1 MGRERPT
8 WNWDRFYSLIMPGV
22 TPGGIYDFAD
32 KPKDLGDR
40 VSYMLDRTQAMFT
53 WSGLPDT
60 IPARSLELYLQMNG
74 NACIAEADG
83 KLWAF
88 VGGLGGEPDP
98 YYMPTECVVANPAL
112 KLTKTF
118 RIGEDCVIIPNDSLY
133 RGLLPLMNQYGTGL
147 VEAELSL
154 NIALINSRLIS
165 LIEAMDDRSKD
176 AAQKMLD
183 DIRAGKLGVIGSKTA
198 WEDGNISATPYGQTG
213 NRTLTD
219 LIETIQYL
227 KASFFNEIGLDA
239 NFNMKRESINASE
252 SQLNRD
258 ALLPLVDDMLRMRQ
272 EGAEKVNAMFGT
284 NISVDYAS
292 AWEDNQIELE
302 AEQDA
307 ITEAGSGPDPEEGG
321 EPDEQDQQTSET
333 E

>member
-1 MGRERPT
+1 MAKERPT
-8 WNWDRFYSLIMPGV
+8 WNFDRFYSAIMPGL
-22 TPGGIYDFAD
+22 PGGIYDFSQKSKNLSAI
-32 KPKDLGDR
+32 
-40 VSYMLDRTQAMFT
+40 VAYMLDRTQAMFR

-60 IPARSLELYLQMNG
+60 IPARNLELYLQMNG
-74 NACIAEADG
+74 NACIAEYEG

-98 YYMPTECVVANPAL
+98 YYMPTVCVVANPAL
-112 KLTKTF
+112 KMNRDYKIN
-118 RIGEDCVIIPNDSLY
+118 RDCIIIPNDSLY
-133 RGLLPLMNQYGTGL
+133 MGLIPLMNRYGSGL

-154 NIALINSRLIS
+154 NVALINSRLVA

-183 DIRAGKLGVIGSKTA
+183 DIRDGKLGVIGSKTA
-198 WEDGNISATPYGQTG
+198 WEEGNIAATPYGQTG

-227 KASFFNEIGLDA
+227 RASFFNEIGLDA
-239 NFNMKRESINASE
+239 NFNMKRESINAGE

-292 AWEDNQIELE
+292 AWEDNQIEIE
-302 AEQDA
+302 AEQEA
-307 ITEAGSGPDPEEGG
+307 ISGEGG
-321 EPDEQDQQTSET
+321 EENEQDKPASET

>member
-1 MGRERPT
+1 MARERPT
-8 WNWDRFYSLIMPGV
+8 WNFDRFYSAIMPGL
-22 TPGGIYDFAD
+22 PGGVYDFSKKTKNLSAIIA
-32 KPKDLGDR
+32 
-40 VSYMLDRTQAMFT
+40 YMLDRTQAMFR
-53 WSGLPDT
+53 WSGLPET
-60 IPARSLELYLQMNG
+60 IPARNLELYLQMNG
-74 NACIAEADG
+74 NACIAEYGG

-98 YYMPTECVVANPAL
+98 YYMPTVCVVANPAL
-112 KLTKTF
+112 HMDRDYKIN
-118 RIGEDCVIIPNDSLY
+118 RDCIIIPNDSLY
-133 RGLLPLMNQYGTGL
+133 MGLIPLMTRYGSGL

-154 NIALINSRLIS
+154 NIALINSRLVS
-165 LIEAMDDRSKD
+165 LIEAMDDRSRD

-183 DIRAGKLGVIGSKTA
+183 DIHDGKLGVIGSKTA

-227 KASFFNEIGLDA
+227 RASFFNEIGLDA
-239 NFNMKRESINASE
+239 NFNMKRESINAGE

-272 EGAEKVNAMFGT
+272 EGAKKVNAMFGT

-292 AWEDNQIELE
+292 AWEDNQIEIE
-302 AEQDA
+302 AEQEA
-307 ITEAGSGPDPEEGG
+307 IADEAGSGEEEGG
-321 EPDEQDQQTSET
+321 GGGEQDQQET
-333 E
+333 AVE

>member
-1 MGRERPT
+1 MARERPT
-8 WNWDRFYSLIMPGV
+8 WNFDRFYSAIMPGL
-22 TPGGIYDFAD
+22 PGGIYDFSKKGKNLSAI
-32 KPKDLGDR
+32 
-40 VSYMLDRTQAMFT
+40 VAYMLDRTQAMFR
-53 WSGLPDT
+53 WSGLPET
-60 IPARSLELYLQMNG
+60 IPARNLELYLQMNG
-74 NACIAEADG
+74 NACIAEYDG

-98 YYMPTECVVANPAL
+98 YYMPTICVVSNPAL
-112 KLTKTF
+112 KMDRDYK
-118 RIGEDCVIIPNDSLY
+118 INQDCIIIPNDSLY
-133 RGLLPLMNQYGTGL
+133 MGLIPLMNRYGAGL

-154 NIALINSRLIS
+154 NIALINSRLVS

-183 DIRAGKLGVIGSKTA
+183 DIRDGKLGVIGSKTA
-198 WEDGNISATPYGQTG
+198 WEEGNIAATPYGQTG

-227 KASFFNEIGLDA
+227 RASFFNEIGLDA
-239 NFNMKRESINASE
+239 NFNMKRESINAGE

-292 AWEDNQIELE
+292 AWEDNQIEIE
-302 AEQDA
+302 AEQEA
-307 ITEAGSGPDPEEGG
+307 ISEEGG
-321 EPDEQDQQTSET
+321 EENEQDQPSPET

>member
-1 MGRERPT
+1 MARERPT
-8 WNWDRFYSLIMPGV
+8 WNFDRFYSAIMPGL
-22 TPGGIYDFAD
+22 PGGCYDFAD
-32 KPKDLGDR
+32 KSKNLSAI
-40 VSYMLDRTQAMFT
+40 VAYMLNRTQSMFR
-53 WSGLPDT
+53 WSGLPET
-60 IPARSLELYLQMNG
+60 IPARNLELYLQMNG
-74 NACIAEADG
+74 NACIAEYDG

-98 YYMPTECVVANPAL
+98 YYMPTVCVVANPAL
-112 KLTKTF
+112 KMDRDYK
-118 RIGEDCVIIPNDSLY
+118 INQDCIIIPNDSLY
-133 RGLLPLMNQYGTGL
+133 MGLIPLMNRYGTGL

-154 NIALINSRLIS
+154 NVALINSRLVS
-165 LIEAMDDRSKD
+165 LIEAMDDRSRD

-183 DIRAGKLGVIGSKTA
+183 DIRDGKLGVIGSKTA
-198 WEDGNISATPYGQTG
+198 WEEGNIAATPYGQTG

-227 KASFFNEIGLDA
+227 RASFFNEIGLDA
-239 NFNMKRESINASE
+239 NFNMKRESINAGE

-272 EGAEKVNAMFGT
+272 EGAKKVNAMFGT

-292 AWEDNQIELE
+292 AWEDNQIEIE
-302 AEQDA
+302 AEQEA
-307 ITEAGSGPDPEEGG
+307 ISEEGG
-321 EPDEQDQQTSET
+321 EENEQNQPATET

>member
-1 MGRERPT
+1 MGRDRPT
-8 WNWDRFYSLIMPGV
+8 WRWDRFISEIMPGL
-22 TPGGIYDFAD
+22 PGGIYDYAD
-32 KPKDLGDR
+32 KPKNLSA
-40 VSYMLDRTQAMFT
+40 VVAYMLNRTRSMFK

-60 IPARSLELYLQMNG
+60 IPERSLELYLQMNG

-88 VGGLGGEPDP
+88 VGGLGGAPDP

-112 KLTKTF
+112 NLSRDY
-118 RIGEDCVIIPNDSLY
+118 RIGEDCCIIPNDSLY
-133 RGLLPLMNQYGTGL
+133 MGLLPLMNRYGTGL

-154 NIALINSRLIS
+154 NIALINSRLVS

-213 NRTLTD
+213 NRAITD
-219 LIETIQYL
+219 LIEAIQYIR
-227 KASFFNEIGLDA
+227 ASFFNAIGLDA
-239 NFNMKRESINASE
+239 NFNMKRESINAGE

-272 EGAEKVNAMFGT
+272 EGADKVNAMFGT

-292 AWEDNQIELE
+292 AWEDNQIEIE

-307 ITEAGSGPDPEEGG
+307 ITENGSEPDPEEG
-321 EPDEQDQQTSET
+321 EETDEQNQQTSET

>member
-1 MGRERPT
+1 MARERPT
-8 WNWDRFYSLIMPGV
+8 WNFDRFYSAITPGL
-22 TPGGIYDFAD
+22 PGGIYDFSKKSKNLSAI
-32 KPKDLGDR
+32 
-40 VSYMLDRTQAMFT
+40 VAYMLDRTQAMFR

-60 IPARSLELYLQMNG
+60 IPARNLELYLQMNG
-74 NACIAEADG
+74 NACIAEYDG

-98 YYMPTECVVANPAL
+98 YYMPTVCVVANPAL
-112 KLTKTF
+112 HMDRDYK
-118 RIGEDCVIIPNDSLY
+118 INQDCIIIPNDSLY
-133 RGLLPLMNQYGTGL
+133 MGLIPLMNRYGTG
-147 VEAELSL
+147 VIEAELSL
-154 NIALINSRLIS
+154 NVALINSRLVS
-165 LIEAMDDRSKD
+165 LIEAMDDRSRD

-183 DIRAGKLGVIGSKTA
+183 DIKDGKLGVIGSKSV
-198 WEDGNISATPYGQTG
+198 WEEGNIAATPYGQTG

-227 KASFFNEIGLDA
+227 RASFFNEIGLDA
-239 NFNMKRESINASE
+239 NFNMKRESINAGE

-272 EGAEKVNAMFGT
+272 DGAERVNAMFGT

-292 AWEDNQIELE
+292 AWEDNQIEIE
-302 AEQDA
+302 AEQEA
-307 ITEAGSGPDPEEGG
+307 ISEEGG
-321 EPDEQDQQTSET
+321 GENEQDQPAPET

>member
-1 MGRERPT
+1 MGRNGPT
-8 WNWDRFYSLIMPGV
+8 RVWDKFYSAIMPGL
-22 TPGGIYDFAD
+22 PGGCYDYAD
-32 KPKDLGDR
+32 KGDNLSAI
-40 VSYMLDRTQAMFT
+40 VAYMLNRTQSMFR

-74 NACIAEADG
+74 NSCIAEADG

-98 YYMPTECVVANPAL
+98 YYMPTVCVVANPAL
-112 KLTKTF
+112 NLSRTYK
-118 RIGEDCVIIPNDSLY
+118 IGEDCCIIPNDSLY
-133 RGLLPLMNQYGTGL
+133 MGLLPLMNRYGTGL

-154 NIALINSRLIS
+154 NIALINSRLVS

-198 WEDGNISATPYGQTG
+198 WEDGNIAATPYGQTG

-219 LIETIQYL
+219 LIEAIQYL
-227 KASFFNEIGLDA
+227 RASFFNEIGLDA
-239 NFNMKRESINASE
+239 NFNMKRESINAGE

-284 NISVDYAS
+284 NISVEYAS
-292 AWEDNQIELE
+292 AWEDNQIEIE

-307 ITEAGSGPDPEEGG
+307 ITEDGSGPDPEEGG

>member
-1 MGRERPT
+1 MARERPT
-8 WNWDRFYSLIMPGV
+8 WNFDRFYSAIMPGF
-22 TPGGIYDFAD
+22 PGGIYDFSKKSKNLSAI
-32 KPKDLGDR
+32 
-40 VSYMLDRTQAMFT
+40 VSYMLDRTQAMFR

-60 IPARSLELYLQMNG
+60 IPARYLELYLQMNG
-74 NACIAEADG
+74 NACIAEYDG

-98 YYMPTECVVANPAL
+98 YYMPTVCVVSNPAL
-112 KLTKTF
+112 KMDRDYK
-118 RIGEDCVIIPNDSLY
+118 INQDCIIIPNDSLY
-133 RGLLPLMNQYGTGL
+133 MGLIPLMNRYGSGL

-154 NIALINSRLIS
+154 NIALINSRLVA

-183 DIRAGKLGVIGSKTA
+183 DIRDGKLGVIGSKTA
-198 WEDGNISATPYGQTG
+198 WEEGNIAATPYGQTG

-227 KASFFNEIGLDA
+227 RASFFNEIGLDA
-239 NFNMKRESINASE
+239 NFNMKRESINAGE

-292 AWEDNQIELE
+292 AWEDNQIEIE
-302 AEQDA
+302 AEQEA
-307 ITEAGSGPDPEEGG
+307 ISEEGG
-321 EPDEQDQQTSET
+321 GENEQDQPSPET